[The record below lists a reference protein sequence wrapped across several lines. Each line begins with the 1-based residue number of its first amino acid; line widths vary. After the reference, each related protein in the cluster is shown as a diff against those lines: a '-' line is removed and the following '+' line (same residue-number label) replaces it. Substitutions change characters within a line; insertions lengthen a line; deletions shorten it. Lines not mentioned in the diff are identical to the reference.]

1 MLFWILA
8 AAALLAL
15 AAFALSQ
22 PLTVVTYRLQSARLP
37 REAHLR
43 LALLSDLHDAVYEG
57 RQSTLTDT
65 VLAQKPDAVLL
76 VGDIFDDRRS
86 HKGGELL
93 ARQLAGKVP
102 CYYVPGNH
110 EYYTGEAEQLFSLLR
125 DCGVHVLRNRT
136 HLVRM
141 GHANVVLAGLDDYYR
156 TELDEGYSDQ
166 DAREHLAAEVN
177 ELPGF
182 RILMVHRPERILWDN
197 PFAVDLIVSGH
208 AHGGQWRIPKI
219 LNGFYAPGQGFFP
232 KFAGGCFDRGDHHLV
247 VGRGLSNPTFLPR
260 LFNPPEVVI
269 IDLAPAK
276 NKREVK

>member
-15 AAFALSQ
+15 AAFALYQ
-22 PLTVVTYRLQSARLP
+22 PLTVVTYRLQSARMP

-57 RQSTLTDT
+57 PQSALTDT

-86 HKGGELL
+86 HEGGELL
-93 ARQLAGKVP
+93 ARQLAGKGP

-110 EYYTGEAEQLFSLLR
+110 EYYTGEPEPLFSALR
-125 DCGVHVLRNRT
+125 DAGVHVLRNRT
-136 HLVRM
+136 CLVRM

-156 TELDEGYSDQ
+156 AELEEGYSDR
-166 DAREHLAAEVN
+166 DAMEHLAGEFN
-177 ELPGF
+177 TLPGF
-182 RILMVHRPERILWDN
+182 RILMVHRPERVTGGHD
-197 PFAVDLIVSGH
+197 FDADLIVCGH

-232 KFAGGCFDRGDHHLV
+232 KFAGGCFDRGDHQLV
-247 VGRGLSNPTFLPR
+247 VGRGLSNPSRIPR
-260 LFNPPEVVI
+260 LFNPPEIVI
-269 IDLAPAK
+269 VELTGD
-276 NKREVK
+276 KREVK